1 MNPADISVVLVEP
14 KGDRNIG
21 AVCRAM
27 MNFGYHDLRLVG
39 PRVDHCSKAARHMAV
54 KAESVLE
61 NARVFPDLATAL
73 ADCRFAI
80 GTTRRFSKYR
90 QEFLHPDEAGR
101 LLAGFRDAVP
111 VAFVFGRESNGLRT
125 DELDLCQRFMTIPA
139 SAAHPSLNL
148 AQAVA
153 ICLYETAKGMAALA
167 EKPAGRQNPAP
178 AGMLEN
184 MFQHMRSAL
193 LAIGYLDPQNPD
205 HIMRTYRRLFGRA
218 VVTERE
224 VRILQGLWSR
234 LDWLAATGGEKGDP
248 PSDDRA
254 SASGK

>member
-27 MNFGYHDLRLVG
+27 MNFGYHDLRLVN
-39 PRVDHCSKAARHMAV
+39 PRVDHRSKAARHMAV
-54 KAESVLE
+54 KAESLLE
-61 NARVFPDLATAL
+61 NARVFPDLAAAL
-73 ADCRFAI
+73 ADCRFTI

-90 QEFLHPDEAGR
+90 QEFLHPDETGQ
-101 LLAGFRDAVP
+101 LLAGFGDSVP
-111 VAFVFGRESNGLRT
+111 VAFVFGRENNGLRT

-153 ICLYETAKGMAALA
+153 ICLYETAKSMGSLA
-167 EKPAGRQNPAP
+167 EKPDGRRNPAP
-178 AGMLEN
+178 ARMLEN

-234 LDWLAATGGEKGDP
+234 LDWLASPGRQKDGSPT
-248 PSDDRA
+248 DDRT
-254 SASGK
+254 SAAGK